1 MSFRQDEIELPALR
15 PRQSYT
21 MKAGKPVEGI
31 REDYPLLA
39 VYHQVAVTRRDQV
52 QQFEFEEFR
61 ERAGNLVMLADR
73 FLYEVAFKLWK
84 APKYGA

>member
-1 MSFRQDEIELPALR
+1 
-15 PRQSYT
+15 
-21 MKAGKPVEGI
+21 MKADKPVKGI

-39 VYHQVAVTRRDQV
+39 VYNQVAVTRRDQV
-52 QQFEFEEFR
+52 QHFLFEDFKKS
-61 ERAGNLVMLADR
+61 AGNLVILVDR